1 LLESLKKTSAS
12 TPHYWLNKATLYK
25 AQYDFNAALEI
36 YDTLISKYPDF
47 ALGYFNKASTMYDLL
62 EMLLRMNNMQ
72 GTVSQ
77 AGMAKNPQ
85 SPALKD
91 VETTN
96 LQLKEVENLLIRSV
110 QIDPDF
116 YYAWFNLALIK
127 TEQKEYEPA
136 LDCYTKAIKVNN
148 DFVEAYYNRGLTYLY
163 LENTRKACQ
172 DLSKAGEL
180 GLNDAYEVIK
190 IYCK

>member
-1 LLESLKKTSAS
+1 
-12 TPHYWLNKATLYK
+12 
-25 AQYDFNAALEI
+25 
-36 YDTLISKYPDF
+36 
-47 ALGYFNKASTMYDLL
+47 
-62 EMLLRMNNMQ
+62 
-72 GTVSQ
+72 
-77 AGMAKNPQ
+77 
-85 SPALKD
+85 
-91 VETTN
+91 
-96 LQLKEVENLLIRSV
+96 
-110 QIDPDF
+110 
-116 YYAWFNLALIK
+116 LALIK